1 MELSIQNLILQ
12 KIEDLGKNK
21 TTLNERQTLIKELH
35 EVYILENKVENY
47 CRFLHWKK
55 KTKGTP
61 EEFKKAK
68 LPINQKYITPN
79 TPSYFAI
86 RLSHIPTGD
95 LYYLISEKNDFKN
108 RKKYQK
114 SAFTKWLFFS
124 IKAK

>member
-35 EVYILENKVENY
+35 EVYLLENKIENY
-47 CRFLHWKK
+47 CRYLHWKK

-86 RLSHIPTGD
+86 RLSHIPTKD
-95 LYYLISEKNDFKN
+95 LYFLISQKNDIGH
-108 RKKYQK
+108 RQKYRR
-114 SAFTKWLFFS
+114 SAFTKYLFFS

>member
-1 MELSIQNLILQ
+1 MENSIQNLILQ
-12 KIEDLGKNK
+12 KIQDLGKNK

-35 EVYILENKVENY
+35 EVYILENKVENW
-47 CRFLHWKK
+47 CRYLHWKK

-68 LPINQKYITPN
+68 LPINQKYIKPN